1 MANDVTDI
9 VSLLSSDDGRYINKY
24 AKFSV
29 TYNAYYLYWRQE
41 LFERVMRLFIWED
54 TYKNEKGKITGVL
67 PKEIEMRLI
76 LAGHCGITK
85 INGEK
90 ELTAMFGS
98 FYGVTKYYDIWK
110 NYMVRCPV
118 YSGSRTIGKD
128 VVVINNTSIRNPV
141 MPLIHHYST
150 LLAHT
155 EVTLA
160 DLMINARDSGG
171 VPIATTEKQKKS
183 ITEYQSKKFNGQYG
197 VVTDIGNV
205 GLNYAGSDR
214 HTSQDVYNVMEIRE
228 KLIKSF
234 YSDIGVRSAYE
245 KRNNTIQ
252 AEVEADTSLLLLNLS
267 DMLKQRENGA
277 ELVNEMFGTN
287 WSVHIAEE
295 IDYGAENQRVQ
306 FDTNSEIHIMEKEEE
321 NVSLQEGMENS

>member
-1 MANDVTDI
+1 MSEYTDI
-9 VSLLSSDDGRYINKY
+9 ISLLSSDDGRHINKFS
-24 AKFSV
+24 KFSV
-29 TYNAYYLYWRQE
+29 TYNSYYLYWREQ

-54 TYKNEKGKITGVL
+54 TYTNENGKISGVL
-67 PKEIEMRLI
+67 PREIESRLI

-85 INGEK
+85 INGER

-98 FYGVTKYYDIWK
+98 FYGVTKYYDVWK
-110 NYMVRCPV
+110 NYVVRCPI

-128 VVVINNTSIRNPV
+128 VIVINNTSIRNSLV
-141 MPLIHHYST
+141 PLIHHYST

-171 VPIATTEKQKKS
+171 VPVATTEKQKVS
-183 ITEYQSKKFNGQYG
+183 ISEYQSKRFNGQYG
-197 VVTDIGNV
+197 VVTDIGNLGV
-205 GLNYAGSDR
+205 NFAGSDR
-214 HTSQDVYNVMEIRE
+214 HTTQDVYNVMEIRE

-267 DMLKQRENGA
+267 DMLKQREQGA
-277 ELVNEMFGTN
+277 EQVNELYGTN

-295 IDYGAENQRVQ
+295 IDYGAENQRIQ
-306 FDTNSEIHIMEKEEE
+306 FDTNSELH
-321 NVSLQEGMENS
+321 VQESDDDATILS